1 MNRALQ
7 WKLIA
12 GFLLVFVAGGITG
25 AFVGGSYARH
35 HFFELHHPERIGG
48 RMKERLRAE
57 LNLTP
62 EQLAKISPIIDKT
75 TAQLRDIRRDTG
87 QRVRQIIA
95 DAHRQMAAELT
106 DEQRQKLK
114 QIEERHR
121 HWRHHRFHESF
132 GRTAVAHTLIVVVCA
147 VPAHF
152 GRGVPQI
159 PLGQH
164 YRSEAHAVFEKNS
177 FPLDVCATAEKKIA
191 YFRRVVAAVVGGIES
206 KKDFSARR
214 QVML

>member
-25 AFVGGSYARH
+25 AFVGGSYARR

-62 EQLAKISPIIDKT
+62 EQLEKISPIIDKT

-87 QRVRQIIA
+87 QRVRAIIA
-95 DAHRQMAAELT
+95 DAHRQMGAELS

-114 QIEERHR
+114 QIEERHQQLATSSLT
-121 HWRHHRFHESF
+121 RFF
-132 GRTAVAHTLIVVVCA
+132 GGTAVGH
-147 VPAHF
+147 
-152 GRGVPQI
+152 
-159 PLGQH
+159 PLG
-164 YRSEAHAVFEKNS
+164 RDAA
-177 FPLDVCATAEKKIA
+177 L
-191 YFRRVVAAVVGGIES
+191 RRPVGA
-206 KKDFSARR
+206 ARR
-214 QVML
+214 PYQCVAFIKGARRFQKKFVRVRRLRHG